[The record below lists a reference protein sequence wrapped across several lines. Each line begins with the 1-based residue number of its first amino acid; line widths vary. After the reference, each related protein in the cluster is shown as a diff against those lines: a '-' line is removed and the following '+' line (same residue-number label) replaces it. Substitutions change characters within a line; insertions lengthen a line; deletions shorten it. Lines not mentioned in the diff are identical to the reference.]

1 MVGGDCFVWIHPGRE
16 EIEITLI
23 SPAFATRNL
32 NRPKSE
38 LLSRSLQRL
47 SLTLNSKKDKT
58 KRQRTGGEGKG
69 APEPAV
75 DVRLVDGSGAPVP
88 PETENAAAWAAGRVL
103 HVGES
108 PLTVFLNAPRIRL
121 ELPGGPVWTGCPITP
136 FVATTHS
143 IEDLGTCRWLWYRLP
158 ADVVTTNHSV
168 TGDMFVLGDPGA
180 MVPVSD
186 RRVYVPSPED
196 IGSRLCVA
204 VVPMARGL
212 DGTEVPGPRFQ
223 CVAASPVA
231 PFPTEDALLRP
242 LFDRSTATPARLPA
256 PGLRVLCYNLLAD
269 CYTGTAFARTTLF
282 AHCPPAY
289 LDGAYRRHLAIRE
302 VARYNADVLCFQ
314 EMGRTVFEQH
324 YSPLLEGQGFAG
336 VLDEKSGTPKGAAQL
351 EGSATF
357 WRTDRLTLQSH
368 HRLLLQELV
377 RASPDLRDLETRCP
391 AAWEVLTKVS
401 TVAQVTILRDA
412 AITDGRLLAVVNTHL
427 FFHPSAPHIRALQAA
442 VILHEVYRLLG
453 GGGGSGGGVDQ
464 AAVVFCGDFNAM
476 PRDGAVEFVR
486 TGRLSAD
493 SEAWRLGRAL
503 RWGKGEDFFDFL
515 KGTPAEAAEPDA
527 EAASP
532 KAESPAEAEGGVRAG
547 EPYFTMDLQHPLPG
561 LQSAYAAVEGRE
573 PDYTNLVP
581 SFQGTLDYVFFH
593 PQHLEAVAVVPV
605 LPEAVIRA
613 AAGLPCRTFP
623 SDHVPLIADL
633 RWTPAPGPPPPADP

>member
-242 LFDRSTATPARLPA
+242 LFDRSAATPARLPA

-442 VILHEVYRLLG
+442 VILHEVHRLLG
-453 GGGGSGGGVDQ
+453 GGGGSGVDQ

-486 TGRLSAD
+486 TDGCRPTAKRGGWGGRSGGA
-493 SEAWRLGRAL
+493 RGRTSSTSS
-503 RWGKGEDFFDFL
+503 KGPRQKRRSRMRRPRARRPNPL
-515 KGTPAEAAEPDA
+515 QRPRAVSVRANPTSPWTSSTP
-527 EAASP
+527 SP
-532 KAESPAEAEGGVRAG
+532 GCRAHTPRSRGGSRTTPTLSPASRG
-547 EPYFTMDLQHPLPG
+547 
-561 LQSAYAAVEGRE
+561 
-573 PDYTNLVP
+573 
-581 SFQGTLDYVFFH
+581 
-593 PQHLEAVAVVPV
+593 
-605 LPEAVIRA
+605 
-613 AAGLPCRTFP
+613 
-623 SDHVPLIADL
+623 
-633 RWTPAPGPPPPADP
+633 RWTTCSSTPNTWRRWPWSPSSPRP